1 VNPFTFRGYFSAA
14 GAGQSTPQSEAE
26 SPACGDVIGEIS
38 GVVAYP
44 GQERGVHLGPM
55 MSVWT
60 CSTGIAMN
68 LAEVF
73 AARGRSRR

>member
-26 SPACGDVIGEIS
+26 SPACGDMIGEIN

-44 GQERGVHLGPM
+44 GQQRGVHSG
-55 MSVWT
+55 
-60 CSTGIAMN
+60 
-68 LAEVF
+68 
-73 AARGRSRR
+73 